1 MIELNSAEEL
11 ALIEKVRAGD
21 PDAFEPLVLEHQK
34 KVYNLAL
41 KLLRDPDDAA
51 DAAQDAFV
59 KAYTGLDSFR
69 ADSKF
74 SVWLYRITYNICL
87 DYVRRKKR
95 MSEIPLTYEDD
106 DGNEAEL
113 PIPDESASPERE
125 YEKTELRELIDRGL
139 DSLSPEHRRIL
150 IMREISD
157 MSYAEIAEALSIEEG
172 TVKSRI
178 SRARR
183 SLAEF
188 LSSQG
193 TSGGLSRHKNGKGAE
208 TDA

>member
-1 MIELNSAEEL
+1 MIELNYAEEL

-21 PDAFEPLVLEHQK
+21 PDAFEPLVIEHQK

-51 DAAQDAFV
+51 DAAQDAFI

-69 ADSKF
+69 SDSRF

-87 DYVRRKKR
+87 DQMRRKKR
-95 MSEIPLTYEDD
+95 ANEVPLTYEDE

-113 PIPDESASPERE
+113 PIPDESASPDRE
-125 YEKTELRELIDRGL
+125 YEQAELRELINKGL
-139 DSLSPEHRRIL
+139 DSLSPEHRQIL

-157 MSYAEIAEALSIEEG
+157 MSYTDIAEALSIEEG

-188 LSSQG
+188 LYAHG

>member
-1 MIELNSAEEL
+1 MIELNYAEEL

-21 PDAFEPLVLEHQK
+21 PDAFEPLVIEHQK

-51 DAAQDAFV
+51 DAAQDAFI

-69 ADSKF
+69 SDSRF

-87 DYVRRKKR
+87 DQMRRKKR
-95 MSEIPLTYEDD
+95 ANEVPLTYEDE

-125 YEKTELRELIDRGL
+125 YEKAELRELINKGL
-139 DSLSPEHRRIL
+139 ESLSPEHRQIL

-157 MSYAEIAEALSIEEG
+157 MSYADIAEALSIEEG

-188 LSSQG
+188 LYAHG